1 MMNWMM
7 GCRWNKDEDELCL
20 WLFFLVMPA
29 NDTLA
34 LFCVMF
40 LHLGLYGVDAEE
52 RLVKIGHVYTCDF
65 S

>member
-1 MMNWMM
+1 MNYVF
-7 GCRWNKDEDELCL
+7 GF
-20 WLFFLVMPA
+20 FFLVMPA